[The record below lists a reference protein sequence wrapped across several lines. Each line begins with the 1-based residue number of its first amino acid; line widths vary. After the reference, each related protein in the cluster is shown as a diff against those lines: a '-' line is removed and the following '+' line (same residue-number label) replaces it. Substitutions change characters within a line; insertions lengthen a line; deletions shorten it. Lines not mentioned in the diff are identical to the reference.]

1 MDKRRYVSRN
11 PRNPRTPKGMAAE
24 ETGNAAADGYT
35 VRHREP
41 LDTASRRARN
51 SCHRE
56 EYAAGSVMDENEA
69 RWSGMYE
76 DY

>member
-1 MDKRRYVSRN
+1 MDKRRYCSRN

-41 LDTASRRARN
+41 LDAAFRRRRD
-51 SCHRE
+51 SLHSE
-56 EYAAGSVMDENEA
+56 DYAAGSLMDENEK